1 MNQSEM
7 DSWVKTSKNGV
18 PWAPKEMN
26 HQGKT
31 QEAMQGS
38 FLYFLTLKKLTKKS
52 FLSPESLGSSLV
64 WVNQNVEALTEY
76 LE

>member
-1 MNQSEM
+1 
-7 DSWVKTSKNGV
+7 
-18 PWAPKEMN
+18 MN

-31 QEAMQGS
+31 QEAMQDS

-64 WVNQNVEALTEY
+64 WENQNVEALTEY
-76 LE
+76 RE